1 MITGPL
7 EQGLRLPVRP
17 VSEIVNFRSSRFQL
31 LHNFA
36 KAPADIKQ
44 MRQPV
49 TAAPA
54 QTLTTRDTPTR
65 YGHVTRL
72 LHWAMAALILWQLA
86 GMVAKVTLGKTPLV
100 SFMTGTHQ
108 PVGTILL
115 VLIVVR
121 VIWAVMNRG
130 NRPAHGTGTAGQAAR
145 LGHFALYALM
155 LIIPASAV
163 LRSWGND
170 RSFAPFGFEIFS
182 AKEVEVEWAV
192 AIGNVLHGEL
202 GWALLVLVLGHIGM
216 VAVHRHLWR
225 DNTLEK
231 MTGR

>member
-1 MITGPL
+1 M
-7 EQGLRLPVRP
+7 
-17 VSEIVNFRSSRFQL
+17 
-31 LHNFA
+31 
-36 KAPADIKQ
+36 
-44 MRQPV
+44 

-54 QTLTTRDTPTR
+54 QTLTTRDTPAR

-72 LHWAMAALILWQLA
+72 LHWSMAVLILWQLVS
-86 GMVAKVTLGKTPLV
+86 MVLKVTLGKTPLV

-108 PVGTILL
+108 PVGTVLL
-115 VLIVVR
+115 VLIVLR
-121 VIWAVMNRG
+121 VIWAVMNRA
-130 NRPAHGTGTAGQAAR
+130 NRPAHGAGTAGQAAR

-155 LIIPASAV
+155 LIIPASAL

-182 AKEVEVEWAV
+182 AKEVPVEWAV
-192 AIGNVLHGEL
+192 AIGNALHGEL

-216 VAVHRHLWR
+216 VAVHHHLWR